1 MYKRQYIDHSVKS
14 LSIKVFN
21 VNNPVASLS
30 GGNQQKV
37 VLGKE
42 LGIDPD
48 VILFHEPTRGIDVEA
63 KNEFYNIM
71 KNLAKQG
78 TAVIMC
84 SSDMMEVIGMSNRV
98 AVMYEG
104 AVTQILEGE
113 DITEENI
120 MRCAMGI
127 SV

>member
-1 MYKRQYIDHSVKS
+1 M
-14 LSIKVFN
+14 
-21 VNNPVASLS
+21 
-30 GGNQQKV
+30 
-37 VLGKE
+37 
-42 LGIDPD
+42 
-48 VILFHEPTRGIDVEA
+48 EA

-113 DITEENI
+113 DITEANI